1 MPTIEELKK
10 AKAEQDSRT
19 LHESVYSVA
28 KRAESERRAPEFPA
42 RMTYAKYKGVTLSE
56 AISLIIELGNCAVPN
71 FALSPEEM
79 QAYAKAVSWLLALP
93 HTEIDDPMK
102 GLIVTGATGTG
113 KTLLVSLLWEL
124 SERLGVHRPFIDRDS
139 GQRRMRPL
147 LWNCS
152 MHALDH
158 VEDYSNN
165 GSYQAIRYNVLH
177 IGDLGTE
184 PDTFLRYGTKSSLSD
199 LICQRSDMGYRDY
212 PIVATSNLPWDEM
225 RQRYGD
231 RAYSRLR
238 GDLIEVR
245 LLGKDHRTER

>member
-28 KRAESERRAPEFPA
+28 KRAESESRDQEMPA
-42 RMTYAKYKGVTLSE
+42 RMTYVEYQGIGLSE
-56 AISLIIELGNCAVPN
+56 AIAIIIELGDHAVPN
-71 FALSPEEM
+71 FALSPGE
-79 QAYAKAVSWLLALP
+79 AIP
-93 HTEIDDPMK
+93 HHEIDDPMK

-113 KTLLVSLLWEL
+113 KTLLVSLLWAL
-124 SERLGVHRPFIDRDS
+124 SEKMGVHRPFIDRDS
-139 GQRRMRPL
+139 GQRRMKPL

-152 MHALDH
+152 MHALEH
-158 VEDYSNN
+158 VEYYSNN
-165 GSYQAIRYNVLH
+165 GGYQAIRYNVLH

-199 LICQRSDMGYRDY
+199 LICQRSDMGYKDY
-212 PIVATSNLPWDEM
+212 PTVITSNLPWEEM

>member
-1 MPTIEELKK
+1 MPTIQELKK
-10 AKAEQDSRT
+10 AKAEQDRKPP
-19 LHESVYSVA
+19 HESVYSVA
-28 KRAESERRAPEFPA
+28 KRAESESRAQEMPA
-42 RMTYAKYKGVTLSE
+42 RMTYLEYQGISLTE
-56 AISLIIELGNCAVPN
+56 AISLIIELGNHAVPN

-93 HTEIDDPMK
+93 HPEIDDPMK

-113 KTLLVSLLWEL
+113 KTLLVSLLWAL
-124 SERLGVHRPFIDRDS
+124 SEKLGVHRPFIDRDG
-139 GQRRMRPL
+139 GQRRMKPF

-184 PDTFLRYGTKSSLSD
+184 PDTFLRYGTKGSLSD

-212 PIVATSNLPWDEM
+212 PTVVTSNLPWDEM

-245 LLGKDHRTER
+245 LLGKDHRVHG

>member
-28 KRAESERRAPEFPA
+28 KRAESESRSPEMPA
-42 RMTYAKYKGVTLSE
+42 RMTYVEYQGIGLSE
-56 AISLIIELGNCAVPN
+56 AIALIIELGDRAVPN
-71 FALSPEEM
+71 FALSPGEM
-79 QAYAKAVSWLLALP
+79 QAYAKAVSWLLAIP
-93 HTEIDDPMK
+93 HPEIDDPMK

-113 KTLLVSLLWEL
+113 KTLLVSLLWAL
-124 SERLGVHRPFIDRDS
+124 SEKIGVHRPFIDQDS
-139 GQRRMRPL
+139 GQGRMKPF
-147 LWNCS
+147 LWNCA
-152 MHALDH
+152 MHALGH

-177 IGDLGTE
+177 IGDLGIE
-184 PDTFLRYGTKSSLSD
+184 PETFLRYGTKGSLSD

-212 PIVATSNLPWDEM
+212 PMVITSNLPWDEM